1 MYTVAEAAEIAK
13 ISAVKAD
20 EIINA
25 KGIPTENFGGKR
37 FISKENISLL
47 KIKKQKYY
55 KVSVFNEKIF
65 GYVVKK
71 CSLTKSEAEKLIDE
85 YHSKGIE
92 ARYSQH

>member
-47 KIKKQKYY
+47 KIKK
-55 KVSVFNEKIF
+55 
-65 GYVVKK
+65 
-71 CSLTKSEAEKLIDE
+71 
-85 YHSKGIE
+85 
-92 ARYSQH
+92 